1 MDTIINILAPTP
13 PQSISSLPT
22 TNQELVEQPSC
33 GTWRLAT
40 IHSGHGR
47 PVDVLVSDDG
57 SGILPTTGI
66 SSIPLRNKGELM
78 IYPRI
83 VETEEAMQ
91 LTDEILSRPHLFC
104 QHKVQ
109 GFNNKQ
115 RLQAQFHHEATD
127 DFDS

>member
-40 IHSGHGR
+40 IQSGLGR
-47 PVDVLVSDDG
+47 PVDHVVSDN
-57 SGILPTTGI
+57 LPTTGI
-66 SSIPLRNKGELM
+66 SSIPLQNKGELTT
-78 IYPRI
+78 YPRI

-91 LTDEILSRPHLFC
+91 LTDEILSRPHLFR
-104 QHKVQ
+104 QHKFQ
-109 GFNNKQ
+109 GFNN
-115 RLQAQFHHEATD
+115 E
-127 DFDS
+127 